1 MCEYSG
7 KLVAWLDHELMGDEM
22 IQVER
27 HFRDCSECRRQADAY
42 REVSRTFGAYCDA
55 VSTTET
61 KAGRR
66 IPRWVPALSTAAAV
80 VFAALLLVF
89 VLHTRVKSPAPLAV
103 KPAVKMALPAVIPEP
118 VRETA
123 PAARRT
129 VHRRHEP
136 EPVQVQ
142 SKNVNWAPTEPA
154 IEIVVPAESMF
165 PPGAVPEGFAF
176 TADLSIA
183 PDGSAQQIRLRPQL
197 VGYERRIQP

>member
-7 KLVAWLDHELMGDEM
+7 KLIAWLDQELTGDEM

-27 HFRDCSECRRQADAY
+27 HVRDCSECRRQADAY
-42 REVSRTFGAYCDA
+42 REVGRTFGAYCDTVA
-55 VSTTET
+55 AMET

-66 IPRWVPALSTAAAV
+66 MSRWVPELSTAAAV
-80 VFAALLLVF
+80 VFAALLLAF
-89 VLHTRVKSPAPLAV
+89 FLHTRVKQPAPLAV
-103 KPAVKMALPAVIPEP
+103 RPAVKMAPPAVIPEP
-118 VRETA
+118 VLETTPTA
-123 PAARRT
+123 KRT
-129 VHRRHEP
+129 VPRRPEP
-136 EPVQVQ
+136 KPVQVQ
-142 SKNVNWAPTEPA
+142 SKNVNWVPSEPA

-165 PPGAVPEGFAF
+165 PPGAIPEGFAF

>member
-7 KLVAWLDHELMGDEM
+7 KLVAWLDHELTGDEM
-22 IQVER
+22 VQVER
-27 HFRDCSECRRQADAY
+27 HVLDCSECRRQLDAY
-42 REVSRTFGAYCDA
+42 GEVSRTIDAYCYA
-55 VSTTET
+55 VMEA

-66 IPRWVPALSTAAAV
+66 MPRWVPALSTAAAV
-80 VFAALLLVF
+80 VFAALLLAF
-89 VLHTRVKSPAPLAV
+89 VLHRRVEPPAPLAV
-103 KPAVKMALPAVIPEP
+103 KPAVKMAPPAVIPEP

-123 PAARRT
+123 PAAKRT

-142 SKNVNWAPTEPA
+142 SKNVNWMPSEPA

-176 TADLSIA
+176 TADLSVA
-183 PDGSAQQIRLRPQL
+183 ADGSAQQIRLRPQL
-197 VGYERRIQP
+197 IALERRIQP